1 MYWLLS
7 RALKNSCLLERCAEE
22 LDKNM
27 NYTQLVKRG
36 ALLYNE
42 WFMLPKQQHCLNTR
56 RCEITYGSWQSKK
69 ADLLKAFELVHA
81 MLHTLRRVWALT
93 AQQNWTCFA
102 FTGAKS
108 GARQAA
114 VPFGDAEGT
123 MNISTVSFVSYWCAW
138 FLTEGTETVITA
150 EKRYLRL
157 HKFKR
162 YIHGEGGIIHLL
174 AINVNPI
181 KKHWE

>member
-1 MYWLLS
+1 MSDLCCPNNSTVSILDVVKLHMEVGKAKKLICWKRLS
-7 RALKNSCLLERCAEE
+7 SCTLC
-22 LDKNM
+22 
-27 NYTQLVKRG
+27 YTRYAVSG
-36 ALLYNE
+36 
-42 WFMLPKQQHCLNTR
+42 
-56 RCEITYGSWQSKK
+56 
-69 ADLLKAFELVHA
+69 
-81 MLHTLRRVWALT
+81 LHRTLT

-181 KKHWE
+181 KKHWESQTLNLCCCCFIPLASRRCSVQMKRACLILR